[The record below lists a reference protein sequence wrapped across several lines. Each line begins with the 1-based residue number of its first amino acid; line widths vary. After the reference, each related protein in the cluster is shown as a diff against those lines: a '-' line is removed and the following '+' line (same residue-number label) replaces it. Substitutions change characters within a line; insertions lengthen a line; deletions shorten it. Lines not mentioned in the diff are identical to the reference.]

1 MGKKGYHHT
10 AEARAK
16 ISAAMKNRVASP
28 ETNAKIA
35 DALRGRPRSPETK
48 AKLSLAH
55 KGKKRKPLPPEV
67 CEKISLAQKGK
78 KRKPLSAEQRAKISA
93 ASGGWHHTPETIAK
107 ISEASKKQVHCHH
120 TAEAKR
126 KIGTASRGEKNANW
140 RGGISFEPY
149 CPKFN
154 NDLKNRVRAF
164 FDYKCILCG
173 RTKSENKN
181 RSLSVHHVEYNKR
194 ACCDDSPAQ
203 FASTCMR
210 CHQRTNSDR
219 EHWEHILHVI
229 IDTIYNGKS
238 YYTKEEMKS
247 MEV

>member
-1 MGKKGYHHT
+1 VGKKGYHHT

-16 ISAAMKNRVASP
+16 ISAAMKNRVSSP

-35 DALRGRPRSPETK
+35 NTLRGRHRSPETK

-55 KGKKRKPLPPEV
+55 TGKHRKPLSPETRT
-67 CEKISLAQKGK
+67 KISLAQKGK
-78 KRKPLSAEQRAKISA
+78 KRKPLSAEHRAKIA
-93 ASGGWHHTPETIAK
+93 ASSGGWHHKPETIAK
-107 ISEASKKQVHCHH
+107 ISEASKKQIHCHH
-120 TAEAKR
+120 TIEARR
-126 KIGTASRGEKNANW
+126 KIGEAQRGERGSNW

-173 RTKSENKN
+173 RTKSENRN
-181 RSLSVHHVEYNKR
+181 RELCVHHVEYNKD
-194 ACCDDSPAQ
+194 ACCDGEPAH
-203 FASTCMR
+203 FAPTCMR
-210 CHQRTNSDR
+210 CHGRTNSDR
-219 EHWEHILHVI
+219 EKWEHIIHVI

-238 YYTKEEMKS
+238 YYTSEEMKNL
-247 MEV
+247 EA